1 MPKTVVRRVR
11 RRVPLG
17 LRENT
22 ASPIASEVQTW
33 KGKHIWLKSD
43 FGITAFVWAEVSPSV
58 LPADGGLIKHDTM
71 FRTESPGFLL
81 WRVAPKWPLFKAHMT
96 HKQSGGS
103 LWTSS
108 QQSQKYHY
116 SDWSV
121 ARIFF
126 LCKVHP
132 LQDLP
137 SLLPSVWKHYR
148 AFLLLK
154 NKMKTI

>member
-1 MPKTVVRRVR
+1 MPKNVVRRVR
-11 RRVPLG
+11 RKVPLA
-17 LRENT
+17 LRENR
-22 ASPIASEVQTW
+22 ASPIAFGVQLW
-33 KGKHIWLKSD
+33 KGKYIWLKSD
-43 FGITAFVWAEVSPSV
+43 FGITAFVWAGVSPSMF
-58 LPADGGLIKHDTM
+58 PADGGLIMHDTT

-81 WRVAPKWPLFKAHMT
+81 WGVAPKWSLFKAHMT
-96 HKQSGGS
+96 YKQSGGS
-103 LWTSS
+103 LWRSS

-137 SLLPSVWKHYR
+137 SLLSSVWKHYR

-154 NKMKTI
+154 NKTKTI